1 MKTPL
6 EIKGMVR
13 YSRPITPPVGLYRQS
28 RDPERNK
35 KKCKEAK
42 KMRDLV
48 CFPSMLRTSTR
59 RCLGYR
65 AIRRLYIRT
74 LEQFLRIHCY
84 KRYIIDCIL
93 DMIPFKETDKELELF
108 PIPHFSIHLWIIDYT
123 TLSPRI
129 RMEQLAGKLVTLGY
143 RPMTIPD
150 VDYEFEGYLE
160 LSKTPNFVHGID
172 TIPYLYHELKRKK
185 IIDKWA
191 ILSSHIQ
198 YRHYYL
204 NYTKQEWLH
213 YCNTNHMTFLLK
225 GCIKENALSSEEIEL
240 LEHWI
245 KFMKYPSH

>member
-1 MKTPL
+1 MKVPL

-13 YSRPITPPVGLYRQS
+13 YSRPITPHVGLYRQS
-28 RDPERNK
+28 RDPQRNK
-35 KKCKEAK
+35 QNYKEAK
-42 KMRDLV
+42 KRRDLV

-93 DMIPFKETDKELELF
+93 DMLPFEETNKKLEI
-108 PIPHFSIHLWIIDYT
+108 PIPMFSYHHLYT
-123 TLSPRI
+123 NYATLTPRI

-143 RPMTIPD
+143 RPMVIPD

-160 LSKTPNFVHGID
+160 LSKTPNFVHSID
-172 TIPYLYHELKRKK
+172 TIPDLYHELKRKN
-185 IIDKWA
+185 IPNKWVV
-191 ILSSHIQ
+191 LHSHIK
-198 YRHYYL
+198 YRNFHVY
-204 NYTKQEWLH
+204 YTKEDWLT
-213 YCNTNHMTFLLK
+213 YCAQNQLTLLLNACMRENKMT
-225 GCIKENALSSEEIEL
+225 CAEVHL